1 LDGAYTRVYDD
12 AESYAAA
19 LRPALVQITVTQPGQ
34 FAASVT
40 ELRLGR
46 LTLTRCDEILA
57 RIAHVELSPGQVVFT
72 FLTGAGN
79 GVFFAGNELQRNAI
93 VRHAP
98 GRDYYQRTM
107 GHAPLASISLAVD
120 GLADLQAVSGSYT
133 SPLPPSL
140 TVLPSAHAIQ
150 RLQRLHAVA
159 VALAANAREVLQQS
173 GVARGLEQALIEALH
188 DCLNDTCQV
197 NDSAGQRGHEA
208 IMGRFAAAL
217 EASSGLNMFLP
228 ELCAA
233 IGVSARTLRAC
244 CQEHLGMGPKH
255 FLMLRSMNLVR
266 HALLAA
272 DNEISTVTQL
282 ATEFGFWELG
292 RFAVTYRELY
302 GEAPSATLR
311 RDPAPP
317 RDNLSAA
324 GERNSSVRQWVPGL
338 GQPREHALAWGLSLA
353 EAS

>member
-1 LDGAYTRVYDD
+1 VGAYTQVYDD

-19 LRPALVQITVTQPGQ
+19 LRPAAVQITVTQPGQ
-34 FAASVT
+34 FAANLTDLALEHVS
-40 ELRLGR
+40 LR
-46 LTLTRCDEILA
+46 RCEEILA
-57 RIAHVELSPGQVVFT
+57 RIAHVELAPGNAVFT
-72 FLTGAGN
+72 FLAGAGH

-93 VRHAP
+93 VRHAA

-107 GHAPLASISLAVD
+107 GHAPLASISLHLD
-120 GLADLQAVSGSYT
+120 DLADLQAATGFDAR
-133 SPLPPSL
+133 PPRCSM
-140 TVLPSAHAIQ
+140 TMLPSAHAMQ

-159 VALAANAREVLQQS
+159 IALVAHAPEVLRQP
-173 GVARGLEQALIEALH
+173 GAAHGLEQSLIEALH
-188 DCLNDTCQV
+188 DCLDATCQV
-197 NDSAGQRGHEA
+197 QDSVGQLGHEG
-208 IMGRFAAAL
+208 IMRRFAEAL
-217 EASSGLNMFLP
+217 EASSGITMFLP
-228 ELCAA
+228 EICAA

-244 CQEHLGMGPKH
+244 CHEHLGMGPKH

-311 RDPAPP
+311 RGSAPAG
-317 RDNLSAA
+317 DGFSAA
-324 GERNSSVRQWVPGL
+324 GARNAAVRQWVPGL
-338 GQPREHALAWGLSLA
+338 GQAKGHAPLRSLSLA